1 MKKTKFVLLGGQNAG
16 KTSILRRYFQGTF
29 YGDCRLPTV
38 GADVYSTIASTRTP
52 DESFPESASTSTSAS
67 MSFDRGGRDEEKK
80 GETHDAAAN
89 GTANGTANGNGN
101 RNGLGIGSNENTHTN
116 HHYHHHHHHHHDRAR
131 TPTQRDRR
139 PISIQVWDTPG
150 RERFVNTDGK
160 TRFTASFSD
169 NFLKDIDAVCL
180 VYDVSSSTSF
190 THVLNW
196 YYELMERLR
205 RMKANHERRR
215 HLPIVIVGNKIDII
229 QDRDN
234 ARQFRRQRE
243 EVLRNR
249 RKEIVV
255 QRRNVL
261 GLKGKNWRGR
271 DYRYEYAS
279 SSSKS
284 PPRHS
289 RNNSNSNSN
298 SDNGNGNGNGKTNNS
313 NKNNNKNKKNNTDN
327 KNEEGRENRLELLTY
342 LGTNTNYL
350 EAILNN
356 EVYRGSYLDSLL
368 SSEDNSHPDK
378 DMVQLWCTR
387 NGLIHMDV
395 SAKSGAGIDNL
406 IDQLVEIALKQMDDE
421 DDDDETT
428 ARAATTEITDGENK
442 NENKNRSVHSA
453 TLLLQSNQ
461 ELDLHK
467 RYGPKS
473 SSCLPFP
480 MSFQCCCR

>member
-1 MKKTKFVLLGGQNAG
+1 MHRT
-16 KTSILRRYFQGTF
+16 TPE
-29 YGDCRLPTV
+29 PT
-38 GADVYSTIASTRTP
+38 T
-52 DESFPESASTSTSAS
+52 
-67 MSFDRGGRDEEKK
+67 
-80 GETHDAAAN
+80 
-89 GTANGTANGNGN
+89 
-101 RNGLGIGSNENTHTN
+101 
-116 HHYHHHHHHHHDRAR
+116 
-131 TPTQRDRR
+131 RR

-160 TRFTASFSD
+160 KRCTASFSD
-169 NFLKDIDAVCL
+169 RFLKDLDAVCL

-190 THVLNW
+190 THVLKW

-229 QDRDN
+229 QDREN
-234 ARQFRRQRE
+234 VRRFRRQQE
-243 EVLRNR
+243 ELLRNR

-255 QRRNVL
+255 QRRRNVL
-261 GLKGKNWRGR
+261 GLEGKNWRGR

-279 SSSKS
+279 SSSKQPS
-284 PPRHS
+284 RHTRS
-289 RNNSNSNSN
+289 GSSSTSNSNSNSN
-298 SDNGNGNGNGKTNNS
+298 SNSTDKNS
-313 NKNNNKNKKNNTDN
+313 N
-327 KNEEGRENRLELLTY
+327 NEHGRENRLELLTY

-378 DMVQLWCTR
+378 DMVELWCTR

-395 SAKSGAGIDNL
+395 SAKSGAGIGNL
-406 IDQLVEIALKQMDDE
+406 IDQLVDIALKQMDDE
-421 DDDDETT
+421 TGT
-428 ARAATTEITDGENK
+428 AAELSAAATAETIGGSDT
-442 NENKNRSVHSA
+442 A
-453 TLLLQSNQ
+453 LLLQRNK
-461 ELDLHK
+461 ELDLHQ

-480 MSFQCCCR
+480 LSVRCCRCCRCCYR